1 MNKFALST
9 DEQAVFDRLR
19 DALSTLSES
28 SQYNVLRYTAHMMDR
43 DVVRKGSIRAA
54 AAVAGS
60 TARATGEARSNP
72 RPSKKAGAGSS
83 GYPKEFVEG
92 PGRQALA
99 DRDALK
105 ASMSNPP
112 TEDEKAAVRAASA
125 HVRDLFRAFN
135 EGTN

>member
-9 DEQAVFDRLR
+9 DEAAVFDRIR
-19 DALSTLSES
+19 AALETLSES

-72 RPSKKAGAGSS
+72 RPSKKAGARPS
-83 GYPKEFVEG
+83 GYPKEFTEG
-92 PGRQALA
+92 PGRQALGR
-99 DRDALK
+99 RDALK
-105 ASMSNPP
+105 ASLSNPP
-112 TEDEKAAVRAASA
+112 TEDEKSALRAASNE
-125 HVRDLFRAFN
+125 VRQLFRAFN
-135 EGTN
+135 EGTD

>member
-1 MNKFALST
+1 MNKFSLTA
-9 DEQAVFDRLR
+9 EEKGVFDTIS
-19 DALSTLSES
+19 AAMSSLSET
-28 SQYNVLRYTAHMMDR
+28 SQYNVLRFAAHMMDR

-72 RPSKKAGAGSS
+72 RPSKKAGARPS

-92 PGRQALA
+92 PGSRALA
-99 DRDALK
+99 EREDLK
-105 ASMSNPP
+105 SSFSTPP
-112 TEDEKAAVRAASA
+112 TEEQLVAVRSKSA
-125 HVRDLFRAFN
+125 EIRDLFRAFN

>member
-1 MNKFALST
+1 MNKFALND
-9 DEQAVFDRLR
+9 DEMAVFDRLR

-60 TARATGEARSNP
+60 TARAMSEAHSKP
-72 RPSKKAGAGSS
+72 RPSKKAGPRPS

-99 DRDALK
+99 DRDALR

-112 TEDEKAAVRAASA
+112 TEDEKAEVRAKSA
-125 HVRDLFRAFN
+125 RLRDLFRAFN

>member
-1 MNKFALST
+1 MNKFALNAEES
-9 DEQAVFDRLR
+9 AVFDRIR
-19 DALSTLSES
+19 AALETLPES

-60 TARATGEARSNP
+60 TARATGEARGIKQ
-72 RPSKKAGAGSS
+72 PSKKVVRPS

-99 DRDALK
+99 ERDDLK
-105 ASMSNPP
+105 SSLSNPP

-135 EGTN
+135 EGTD

>member
-1 MNKFALST
+1 MNKFALN
-9 DEQAVFDRLR
+9 DEEGAVFDRIR
-19 DALSTLSES
+19 AALETLSES

-60 TARATGEARSNP
+60 TARATSEARSEP
-72 RPSKKAGAGSS
+72 PSSRKVRRPS

-112 TEDEKAAVRAASA
+112 TEDEKTAVRAASE
-125 HVRDLFRAFN
+125 HIRHLFRAFS